1 MKNCTL
7 LDFEQL
13 KDEILNCF
21 LDHAGRF
28 LREHKI
34 ISDTDPKSEFE
45 ASEREFLVELIV
57 EHSQMQFFGETYS
70 VQDLLNLLGQI
81 NTVIEGIRDYR
92 QQQINEKY
100 SEILNKYIELVVDE
114 GGRVYTYNPSLKRR
128 INGILNIRKR
138 YAPLLHKKLEIFYS
152 ELTGYAQKN
161 GRFKNASQAV
171 QLILPTLQIKF
182 REFDLQWV
190 QSRLETN
197 KQKILDLTEAR
208 KNNENKD
215 TCEDDDCG
223 VSFKIQDRT
232 YLNQIR
238 ELQNE
243 NKK

>member
-34 ISDTDPKSEFE
+34 ISDPDPKTEFE
-45 ASEREFLVELIV
+45 ASERKLLVELMV

-197 KQKILDLTEAR
+197 KQKIFSVHD
-208 KNNENKD
+208 KN
-215 TCEDDDCG
+215 
-223 VSFKIQDRT
+223 R
-232 YLNQIR
+232 
-238 ELQNE
+238 
-243 NKK
+243 